1 MADFS
6 VGGLATGIDSKSL
19 ISQLMYL
26 ERAPERV
33 MEKKKTKLQG
43 QIDVYNQITNLLNS
57 FKTMAA
63 GMNTASTFMGK
74 TSSVGDSTVMTAS
87 ALSSAEPG
95 SHTVTVTSLAKSER
109 QVVDQ
114 GYADASA
121 LNFRTGTFTITKDAV
136 GATPVSITIGEGQNS
151 LNGIAAAINSSG
163 ANVSASVISD
173 GSANPYR
180 LVITGKDTSNY
191 LLDFS
196 GLTTD
201 PASGTPYTTPTIT
214 KAGPAYQQG
223 SPASFTVD
231 GIAITKTSNTV
242 SDVLSGVTLNLLKE
256 GAGATSTVTVGNDV
270 SGVTKKITDFIGAY
284 NAAMS
289 IVNKQSEYNA
299 ASKTAGILSGDST
312 LRTVKAQLQDVLS
325 TAVAGVTGQY
335 TTLAQIGI
343 TSNQRDGT
351 LTVDS
356 AKLAGALNS
365 NFNDVVDLF
374 THNGGVN
381 GLSTEQYG
389 VAEQFNKVVDKLT
402 HFYEGPTSSANG
414 IISSRVRGLNDTIS
428 DIDRQIE
435 SMEVRLAKR
444 EEALKKQYT
453 AMESLVSSISSQGNT
468 LLTYLSNLNN
478 R

>member
-1 MADFS
+1 
-6 VGGLATGIDSKSL
+6 
-19 ISQLMYL
+19 
-26 ERAPERV
+26 
-33 MEKKKTKLQG
+33 
-43 QIDVYNQITNLLNS
+43 
-57 FKTMAA
+57 
-63 GMNTASTFMGK
+63 
-74 TSSVGDSTVMTAS
+74 
-87 ALSSAEPG
+87 
-95 SHTVTVTSLAKSER
+95 
-109 QVVDQ
+109 
-114 GYADASA
+114 
-121 LNFRTGTFTITKDAV
+121 
-136 GATPVSITIGEGQNS
+136 
-151 LNGIAAAINSSG
+151 
-163 ANVSASVISD
+163 
-173 GSANPYR
+173 
-180 LVITGKDTSNY
+180 
-191 LLDFS
+191 
-196 GLTTD
+196 
-201 PASGTPYTTPTIT
+201 
-214 KAGPAYQQG
+214 
-223 SPASFTVD
+223 
-231 GIAITKTSNTV
+231 
-242 SDVLSGVTLNLLKE
+242 VLSGVTLNLLKE